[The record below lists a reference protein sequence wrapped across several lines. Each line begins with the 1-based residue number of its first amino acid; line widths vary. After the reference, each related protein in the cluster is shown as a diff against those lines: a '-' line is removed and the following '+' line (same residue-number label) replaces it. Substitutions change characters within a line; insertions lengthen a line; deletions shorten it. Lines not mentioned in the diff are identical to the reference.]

1 MYDYV
6 TEYFHLIKALDLYD
20 EEGTECDEDWRR
32 IIVNCNFDCDLA
44 IAVVELRLEEII
56 RIKTIKNN
64 EKDLE
69 FYMGVLRLID
79 KIYEY
84 KK

>member
-6 TEYFHLIKALDLYD
+6 TEYFDLIKALDLYD
-20 EEGTECDEDWRR
+20 EGDKECDEDWRR

-56 RIKTIKNN
+56 GIKTIKNN

-69 FYMGVLRLID
+69 FYTGVLRLID
-79 KIYEY
+79 RIYDC